1 MKNEMLTE
9 DEYEALSDD
18 HVVNPP
24 TLSGNP
30 GFITILRQKALLKE
44 LVSSECANLITI
56 QAEQE
61 SVCPSEIIE
70 NAIKFKLLHTANI

>member
-1 MKNEMLTE
+1 MRNTE
-9 DEYEALSDD
+9 LSEKEYEALSDD

-24 TLSGNP
+24 TLSGTP
-30 GFITILRQKALLKE
+30 GFITTMRQKALLKE
-44 LVSSECANLITI
+44 LVSLECANLISI

-70 NAIKFKLLHTANI
+70 NAIKFKLSHTA

>member
-1 MKNEMLTE
+1 MKNIILNE

-18 HVVNPP
+18 HILNPP
-24 TLSGNP
+24 SLSGKP
-30 GFITILRQKALLKE
+30 GFITTIRQKVILKE
-44 LVSSECANLITI
+44 LVSSECANLIFI

-70 NAIKFKLLHTANI
+70 NAIKFKLLHTA

>member
-1 MKNEMLTE
+1 MKNEILTE
-9 DEYEALSDD
+9 EEYEKLSDD
-18 HVVNPP
+18 HVENPP
-24 TLSGNP
+24 TLSGKP
-30 GFITILRQKALLKE
+30 GFITMLRQKALLKE

-70 NAIKFKLLHTANI
+70 DAIKFKLQYTA

>member
-1 MKNEMLTE
+1 MKNVVLSEE
-9 DEYEALSDD
+9 EYEALSDD

-24 TLSGNP
+24 TLSGQP
-30 GFITILRQKALLKE
+30 GFITVLKQKALLKE
-44 LVSSECANLITI
+44 LLSSECANLISI

-70 NAIKFKLLHTANI
+70 NAIKYKLLHTA